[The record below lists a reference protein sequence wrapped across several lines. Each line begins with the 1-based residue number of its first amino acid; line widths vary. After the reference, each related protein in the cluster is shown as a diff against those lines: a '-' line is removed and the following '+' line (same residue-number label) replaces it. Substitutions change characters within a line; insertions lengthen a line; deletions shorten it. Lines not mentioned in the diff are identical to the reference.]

1 MSTSFEAFSELHV
14 ALEEVNML
22 IKSASKN
29 EKNDLYYK
37 AINKSAILLLAAKFE
52 AFIENILEEYISKL
66 NQLKLSNIKVP
77 QIIKLNH
84 SFNKLDRILS
94 CKGHKHKLTEIEGLF
109 KELSV
114 LWSSRKQIFRSI
126 ELPISFVYKHGE
138 KEITDLFIQI
148 GMTNILDEEIISN
161 KKEKIDIRGKINSL
175 THLRNNIIHE
185 DATPTLTHIEIRDY
199 LESFQKFAEKITDLL
214 KADLIRIRDVDIQGI
229 VR

>member
-1 MSTSFEAFSELHV
+1 MSTSLEALSEFDV

-29 EKNDLYYK
+29 EKNALYYK

-52 AFIENILEEYISKL
+52 AFIENILEEYIAKL
-66 NQLKLSNIKVP
+66 NKLKLSNIKVP

-84 SFNKLDRILS
+84 SFNKLDRIHS
-94 CKGHKHKLTEIEGLF
+94 CKGHKQKLSEIEGLF
-109 KELSV
+109 KEMSV
-114 LWSSRKQIFRSI
+114 LWSSRKQIFKSI
-126 ELPISFVYKHGE
+126 ELPISFDYKHGE

-185 DATPTLTHIEIRDY
+185 DATPTLTHLEIRDY

-214 KADLIRIRDVDIQGI
+214 KADLMRIENVSCR
-229 VR
+229 